1 MKLSEKEWEP
11 FFISSLFKDPK
22 RGKRIVSSNH
32 IEGDTP
38 LVSSAGDNNGVTAFI
53 RNREKVRI
61 YENCLSIANG
71 GSSAGKCF
79 YEPFEFIASDHIT
92 HCKNEKLTANQYLAI
107 ASVITPKLTEKY
119 SFCREIT
126 DLRISREKIMLPVDD
141 AGKPDFEYLEKY
153 VCDLRKKLV
162 EEYISYAKKEL
173 QKISFLE
180 VPALNEKEWEPF
192 TIEDICYIDSGC
204 DIYDNERVD
213 GNTPYITATAVNNGI
228 KYYVSNENDTLES
241 NAISVN
247 RNGSV
252 GYSFYHKY
260 NALYSNDC
268 RKLKLKQN
276 DNEYVSLFITNQIM
290 QQREKY
296 SYGYKMGTGRLR
308 RQYIQ
313 LPIKSIGNPDYE
325 YMERYIKNIIAQK
338 YKAYLEYA
346 EK

>member
-32 IEGDTP
+32 IEGGTP

-53 RNREKVRI
+53 GNREKVRI

-141 AGKPDFEYLEKY
+141 VGKPDFEYLEKY

-162 EEYISYAKKEL
+162 EEYIRYAKKEL

-180 VPALNEKEWEPF
+180 VPTLNEKEWEPF

-247 RNGSV
+247 SV
-252 GYSFYHKY
+252 
-260 NALYSNDC
+260 C
-268 RKLKLKQN
+268 
-276 DNEYVSLFITNQIM
+276 
-290 QQREKY
+290 
-296 SYGYKMGTGRLR
+296 
-308 RQYIQ
+308 
-313 LPIKSIGNPDYE
+313 
-325 YMERYIKNIIAQK
+325 
-338 YKAYLEYA
+338 
-346 EK
+346 

>member
-32 IEGDTP
+32 IEGGTP

-53 RNREKVRI
+53 GNRDKVRI

-141 AGKPDFEYLEKY
+141 VGKPDFEYLEKY

-162 EEYISYAKKEL
+162 EEYIRYAKKEL

-180 VPALNEKEWEPF
+180 VPTLNEKEWEPF

-268 RKLKLKQN
+268 RKLKLKQY

-313 LPIKSIGNPDYE
+313 LPIKSVGNPDYE
-325 YMERYIKNIIAQK
+325 YMEQYIKNIIVQK